1 MQWFPRV
8 SLLAPSLL
16 WSGPCGLFPQ
26 KYCLIISLYSG
37 RKIHCSPLIKNK
49 VQTPLQASLR
59 QTFICLSVLPPT
71 RPPHKPSTPTH
82 ALQVWWKESGTF
94 CRGHAAWD
102 LPHPWQPRRNNLQNT
117 FISWCLFSEWGM
129 SIRQANAK
137 AGSSNWTYCLA
148 TLIRSRSS
156 ETGHLQES
164 TVIS

>member
-82 ALQVWWKESGTF
+82 ALQVWWKVEPFAGDMQHETFHTLDSPGGTICKIPLFPGAFFPSG
-94 CRGHAAWD
+94 AWALD
-102 LPHPWQPRRNNLQNT
+102 RLMQKPEAL
-117 FISWCLFSEWGM
+117 
-129 SIRQANAK
+129 
-137 AGSSNWTYCLA
+137 
-148 TLIRSRSS
+148 
-156 ETGHLQES
+156 TGHTAWPLWSGQDHLKLD
-164 TVIS
+164 IFKRAR